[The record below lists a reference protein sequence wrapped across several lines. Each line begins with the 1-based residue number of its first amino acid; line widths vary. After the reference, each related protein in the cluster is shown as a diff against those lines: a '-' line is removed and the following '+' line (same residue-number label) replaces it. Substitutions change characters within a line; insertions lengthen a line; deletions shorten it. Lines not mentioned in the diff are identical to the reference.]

1 MDDRPEIRNA
11 GFNLYRSRSRDG
23 EHIQIN
29 DFLIPAE
36 GSPSESATYQFVDEN
51 VKNRNTYYYKLE
63 DIDLYG
69 KSTIHGPV
77 GAVPRMINKR
87 SR

>member
-11 GFNLYRSRSRDG
+11 GFNLYRSGSRDG
-23 EHIQIN
+23 EYIQIN

-36 GSPSESATYQFVDEN
+36 GSPSEGATYQFVDEN

-77 GAVPRMINKR
+77 GAVPRMIYGIER
-87 SR
+87 